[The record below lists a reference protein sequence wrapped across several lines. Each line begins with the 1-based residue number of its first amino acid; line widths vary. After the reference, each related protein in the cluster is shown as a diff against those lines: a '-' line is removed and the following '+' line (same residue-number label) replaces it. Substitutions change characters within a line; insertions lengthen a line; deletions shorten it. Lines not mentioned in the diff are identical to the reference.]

1 MAVYWEYNFPMDRL
15 EAFKSIA
22 AQAGRGD
29 LTFPTNVDA
38 TLKLQRALSDPDLHA
53 DEAARLVQA
62 EPLLAARTVAIAN
75 SVAYNRSGKD
85 VTNVKT
91 AVQRVGFRTLNA
103 VTASVIVRQLDSKI
117 THPALRA
124 KADQLWKHSAHVA
137 ALSQVIARRVTR
149 IDPDTALFA
158 GIVHEV
164 GGFYLLSRASEF
176 PGLLDGDPEDW
187 IEHGEM
193 AVGRGVLAK
202 LGVPAPVMEA
212 IEAMW
217 NGMRAL
223 PPETLGDTLM
233 LANDL
238 APLDSPL
245 HVRPGATSR
254 QSAATI
260 DFVTGEGTLASI
272 LEESAEEVQSL
283 TAALF

>member
-1 MAVYWEYNFPMDRL
+1 MFIGSIIFPMDRL
-15 EAFKSIA
+15 DTFKSIA
-22 AQAGRGD
+22 AEAGRGE
-29 LTFPTNVDA
+29 LSFPTNVDA

-75 SVAYNRSGKD
+75 SAAYKRSGSD
-85 VTNVKT
+85 VTNVRA

-103 VTASVIVRQLDSKI
+103 LAAAVIVRQLDSKI
-117 THPALRA
+117 TQPDLRA

-137 ALSQVIARRVTR
+137 ALAQVIARRVTHV
-149 IDPDTALFA
+149 DPETAMFA

-164 GGFYLLSRASEF
+164 GGFYLLSRAAEF
-176 PGLLDGDPEDW
+176 PGLLDGDPEEW
-187 IEHGEM
+187 IEFGE
-193 AVGRGVLAK
+193 VEIGRGVLKK
-202 LGVPAPVMEA
+202 LGVPPAVMDA

-238 APLDSPL
+238 APLPSPL
-245 HVRPGATSR
+245 HVRPGATTQ

-272 LEESAEEVQSL
+272 LEESADEVSSL
-283 TAALF
+283 SAALF

>member
-1 MAVYWEYNFPMDRL
+1 MDRI

-38 TLKLQRALSDPDLHA
+38 TLKLQRALGDPDLHI

-75 SVAYNRSGKD
+75 SVAYNRFGND
-85 VTNVKT
+85 VTNVGA
-91 AVQRVGFRTLNA
+91 AVKRVGFRTLNA
-103 VTASVIVRQLDSKI
+103 LAAAVIVRQLDSKI
-117 THPALRA
+117 TRPDLRA
-124 KADQLWKHSAHVA
+124 KADQLWQHSAHVA
-137 ALSQVIARRVTR
+137 ALSQVIARRVTN

-164 GGFYLLSRASEF
+164 GGFYLLSRAEEF
-176 PGLLDGDPEDW
+176 PGLLDGEPEDW

-193 AVGRGVLAK
+193 AIGRGVLTK
-202 LGVPAPVMEA
+202 LGVPGTVMEA

-217 NGMRAL
+217 RGLRAL

-245 HVRPGATSR
+245 HSRAGATTR

-272 LEESAEEVQSL
+272 LEESAEEVRSL